1 MSEQEP
7 DPQLTP
13 MELIG
18 PLLPLQEKGRGAKGQ
33 VPGLNSNLL
42 VNSESS
48 IDTRFI
54 DDPSD
59 FNSNS
64 AQHIENKTSSSSHN
78 KHLKSSVSINLILV
92 SLCSR
97 QSLRF

>member
-7 DPQLTP
+7 DPQRTP

-18 PLLPLQEKGRGAKGQ
+18 PLLPLHEKGRGAKGQ

-48 IDTRFI
+48 IDTH

-59 FNSNS
+59 FNSSS

-97 QSLRF
+97 QSLYF